1 MYLHATKDLFSKKK
15 KHAKLYYAFIAF
27 CVNIFAK
34 ITVGTKTV
42 IGF

>member
-1 MYLHATKDLFSKKK
+1 MPLKTSFRKKK
-15 KHAKLYYAFIAF
+15 KAKCFKQNFTFIAF

-34 ITVGTKTV
+34 ITVGKKTV